1 MTDPIPLHRIALASG
16 NPETLANGHQDGR
29 R

>member
-1 MTDPIPLHRIALASG
+1 MSDPIPLHRIALASG
-16 NPETLANGHQDGR
+16 NPETLANGRQGGR